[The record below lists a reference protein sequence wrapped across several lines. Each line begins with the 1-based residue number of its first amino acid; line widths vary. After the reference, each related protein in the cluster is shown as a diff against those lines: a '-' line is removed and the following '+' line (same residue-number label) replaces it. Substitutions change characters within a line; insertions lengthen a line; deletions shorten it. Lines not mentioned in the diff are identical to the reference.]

1 MRALAL
7 NVILPLG
14 PACDKFCL
22 RPFVVLSSECL
33 SQRPKWSL
41 FLEIFMVQTL
51 HFVKS

>member
-22 RPFVVLSSECL
+22 LPFVVLSKTNL
-33 SQRPKWSL
+33 DKKVTDYKIQPTK
-41 FLEIFMVQTL
+41 
-51 HFVKS
+51 